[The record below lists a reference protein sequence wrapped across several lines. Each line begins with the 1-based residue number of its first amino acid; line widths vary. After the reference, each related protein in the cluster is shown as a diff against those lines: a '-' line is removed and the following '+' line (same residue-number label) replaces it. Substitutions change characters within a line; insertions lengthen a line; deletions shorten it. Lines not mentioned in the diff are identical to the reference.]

1 MDDYLAVRSK
11 QQYTVASQSCSGH
24 SFQICKP
31 PPHFYTESILDI
43 EQDSLNA
50 HNKRALSALRYYKP
64 TTIVP
69 ISVQGQCIKVTDYSL
84 AHWIAQTY
92 RIDINNWPIN
102 RPEHITKE
110 AYEQLKKI
118 LRKHSNRGNDTS
130 IQSLIAQLEKLQP
143 KIPQQ

>member
-1 MDDYLAVRSK
+1 MDDYYTVCSK

-24 SFQICKP
+24 SFRICKP
-31 PPHFYTESILDI
+31 PPQFYTESLLDI

-50 HNKRALSALRYYKP
+50 HKKRALSALKNYKP
-64 TTIVP
+64 RTIVP
-69 ISVQGQCIKVTDYSL
+69 ISEQGQCIKVTDYSL
-84 AHWIAQTY
+84 AHWLAQTY
-92 RIDINNWPIN
+92 QIDINNWPIN
-102 RPEHITKE
+102 RPEHISKE

-118 LRKHSNRGNDTS
+118 LRKHSNRGIDTS